1 MDIVV
6 LVKQVPDTES
16 IVQIAGDGVSIKK
29 DDIKWVMNPY
39 DELAVEEALRIKEA
53 KGGTVTVVSVGP
65 QKAQETIR
73 TALAMGADKGVH
85 VNDPKADGS
94 DSLAVARILAAALK
108 AVPFNLIIVGQR
120 GVDEDNY
127 QVGAAVAEFLGIPHV
142 SMVVKAELLDGKIRC
157 HRVVEGGTVVVE
169 APLPALFT
177 TQRGLNDPRYA
188 SLPGIMKAKKKPLD
202 VKTLADLG
210 IDPATVGAAGRKVVV
225 KALRL
230 PPQRKAVK
238 MITGE
243 TPEAVAAELVRVLHD
258 EAKLI

>member
-16 IVQIAGDGVSIKK
+16 LVQIAADGVSIKK

-53 KGGTVTVVSVGP
+53 KGGSVTILSVGG

-73 TALAMGADKGVH
+73 TALAMGADKGIH
-85 VNDPKADGS
+85 VNDPKAEGS
-94 DSLAVARILAAALK
+94 DSLAVARILAAAIKTL
-108 AVPFNLIIVGQR
+108 PFHLIIAGQR

-127 QVGAAVAEFLGIPHV
+127 QVGAAVAEFLGIPHISLV
-142 SMVVKAELLDGKIRC
+142 IKAEVLDGKIRC
-157 HRVVEGGTVVVE
+157 QRVIEGGAVVVE

-188 SLPGIMKAKKKPLD
+188 SLPGIMKAKKKPLEL
-202 VKTLADLG
+202 KTIADLG
-210 IDPATVGAAGRKVVV
+210 LDPAVVGAAGRKVVV
-225 KALRL
+225 KTLRL
-230 PPQRKAVK
+230 PPQRKAVR
-238 MITGE
+238 MITGD
-243 TPEAVAAELVRVLHD
+243 TPEAVASELVRVLHD

>member
-16 IVQIAGDGVSIKK
+16 LVQIAADGVSIKK

-53 KGGTVTVVSVGP
+53 KGGTVTVLSVGP
-65 QKAQETIR
+65 PKAQETIR

-85 VNDPKADGS
+85 VNDPKAEGS
-94 DSLAVARILAAALK
+94 DALGVARILAAALK
-108 AVPFNLIIVGQR
+108 NIPFQLVIAGQR

-127 QVGAAVAEFLGIPHV
+127 QVGAAVAEFLGIPHFAL
-142 SMVVKAELLDGKIRC
+142 VVKAELLDGRLRC
-157 HRVVEGGTVVVE
+157 HRIIEGGTVVAE

-188 SLPGIMKAKKKPLD
+188 SLPGIMKAKKKPLE
-202 VKTLADLG
+202 VKTVADLG
-210 IDPATVGAAGRKVVV
+210 LDPATVGAGGRKVVV

-230 PPQRKAVK
+230 PPQRKAVR
-238 MITGE
+238 MIAGE

-258 EAKLI
+258 ETKLI